1 MKKQYNVGG
10 HLVYGEEV
18 EFETERE
25 NFNTYI
31 LQDGTSVKFKAVV
44 LKFIRLEQY
53 TPEGDPLYMVQAS
66 NVLVADVPDA
76 LKKK

>member
-10 HLVYGEEV
+10 QPVYGEEV